1 VQDVAAKYHS
11 KISIADKIALWD
23 VGVPSFCLGDVLIQ
37 AAMVSPSKLRM
48 HLLMPNV
55 MLVILMA
62 EIVAS
67 IQIDKRLVFL
77 LLNFVYTQ
85 SRTIIELMFF
95 YFCNLAN

>member
-1 VQDVAAKYHS
+1 VYLLFVS
-11 KISIADKIALWD
+11 VMS
-23 VGVPSFCLGDVLIQ
+23 LIQ

-55 MLVILMA
+55 MLVILMV

-95 YFCNLAN
+95 FHFCNLAN

>member
-1 VQDVAAKYHS
+1 
-11 KISIADKIALWD
+11 
-23 VGVPSFCLGDVLIQ
+23 
-37 AAMVSPSKLRM
+37 MVSPNKLRM

-55 MLVILMA
+55 MLVILMV

-95 YFCNLAN
+95 FSF

>member
-1 VQDVAAKYHS
+1 
-11 KISIADKIALWD
+11 
-23 VGVPSFCLGDVLIQ
+23 
-37 AAMVSPSKLRM
+37 
-48 HLLMPNV
+48 MPNV

-95 YFCNLAN
+95 FHFCNLAN